1 MKCFKLFLVAL
12 SSTFFLV
19 SCSKDELPSF
29 PSTGDYDDGFFVV
42 NEGNATAGSVSFVKS
57 DFSEV
62 ANQIF
67 AAENPSESG
76 LGGYVQ
82 SIFFDGEKAYIISG
96 SNKITVVNRNTFK
109 VLGRIESGLSNP
121 RHGVVVNGKAYVT
134 NSKTF
139 SYENAAT
146 GNTDDYIAVINLSTL
161 QVESTIEMNA
171 LADRILFLNNKIYV
185 TSTLYNEG
193 NSLKIINPTTNTI
206 EKTLVFG
213 NSPNSLE
220 ANSGKLYVL
229 CSSYTADSELVTVDL
244 TTDEIE
250 NTVVLPATLGNALNL
265 NVENSQVYFT
275 VGSQVFASPLNATT
289 ISDVPAFTS
298 TATTLYGFTVKN
310 SAIYITDAKNY
321 VSDGQVYVYST
332 TGNLIYQINVGLNP
346 NGVYF
351 N

>member
-12 SSTFFLV
+12 SCSFFLV
-19 SCSKDELPSF
+19 SCSKEELPSF
-29 PSTGDYDDGFFVV
+29 PSNGGYDNGFFVV

-57 DFSEV
+57 DFSAV

-76 LGGYVQ
+76 LGGYLQ
-82 SIFFDGEKAYIISG
+82 SIFFDGEKAFIISG

-109 VLGRIESGLSNP
+109 VLGSIESGLSNP
-121 RHGVVVNGKAYVT
+121 RYGVVVNGKAYVT

-139 SYENAAT
+139 SYENAVT
-146 GNTDDYIAVINLSTL
+146 GNTDDYIAIINLSTL

-171 LADRILFLNNKIYV
+171 LADKILFLNNKIYV

-193 NSLKIINPTTNTI
+193 NSLKIINPSNNTI

-220 ANSGKLYVL
+220 ANNGKLYIL
-229 CSSYTADSELVTVDL
+229 CSSYTADSALVTVNL
-244 TTDEIE
+244 TTNEIE
-250 NTVVLPATLGNALNL
+250 NTIDLPSTLGNALNL
-265 NVENSQVYFT
+265 NVENNQVYFT
-275 VGSQVFASPLNATT
+275 VGSKVFASPLTATT
-289 ISDVPAFTS
+289 ISDVPVFTS
-298 TATTLYGFTVKN
+298 IATTLYGLTVKN
-310 SAIYITDAKNY
+310 SSIYITDAKDY
-321 VSDGQVYVYST
+321 VSAGQVYVYGT
-332 TGNLIYQINVGLNP
+332 TGNLIYRINVGLNP
-346 NGVYF
+346 NGIYF